1 MIAMRPRALASALGG
16 ITALL
21 RSTPRPTP
29 GSEPTSGS
37 ALQSSSAPAPAA
49 QARPLSGSAA
59 LAGLATLSHRFAPSA
74 AQVKPVRAFVAG
86 LLGDEHPCRDDAVLL
101 TSELAAN
108 VVRHAVEREF
118 LVSVAFPGTGVMVA
132 VEDGGSS
139 KIPHLRRPAD
149 DETDGRGLALVDTLA
164 SRWGFER
171 HPTGTLVWFELAEP
185 FRDQPR

>member
-1 MIAMRPRALASALGG
+1 MRPRALASALGG
-16 ITALL
+16 ITAFL
-21 RSTPRPTP
+21 RSTPKPTQ
-29 GSEPTSGS
+29 GS
-37 ALQSSSAPAPAA
+37 APKSTSAPAPAA
-49 QARPLSGSAA
+49 QARTLSGPAA
-59 LAGLATLSHRFAPSA
+59 LAGLPTLSRRFAPSA
-74 AQVKPVRAFVAG
+74 SQVKPARAFVAG
-86 LLGDEHPCRDDAVLL
+86 LLGDEHPCLDDAMLL

-118 LVSVAFPGTGVMVA
+118 LVSVAFPGTAVMVT

-171 HPTGTLVWFELAEP
+171 RPAGTLVWFELAHP
-185 FRDQPR
+185 TPDHTY